1 MHILSVSGVR
11 QCLLQQN
18 KQTYFSLC
26 ILMDSANHSFKNSLN
41 ENLLPLYF
49 VWQLITNIS
58 SISFCGSFSSPLK
71 ILAFKE
77 PNSNEFHRLNV
88 WSKKKVLHF
97 FFLVSN
103 SFSISS
109 RRNKEKKSF
118 PLPSFILSLTA
129 YDFLAPF
136 SPGCRVT
143 AYHLLLPQL
152 QLLLL
157 WKPFHLLDQPYPI
170 FCIFS
175 RSSFSFIYLRIS

>member
-109 RRNKEKKSF
+109 RRNKEKNHFLF
-118 PLPSFILSLTA
+118 PPSSYLSLRTTFQPH
-129 YDFLAPF
+129 FLQAVESQPIIFSCHSYSFFSYGSHFTCLISLIPF
-136 SPGCRVT
+136 SAFFQG
-143 AYHLLLPQL
+143 LLSAS
-152 QLLLL
+152 
-157 WKPFHLLDQPYPI
+157 YT
-170 FCIFS
+170 
-175 RSSFSFIYLRIS
+175 